1 MQISHIRQRI
11 VHDRMHRKTFSLSP
25 FGIFLYRSNG
35 DKLGT
40 MSMQAQRKSK
50 TDTKT
55 DRKLQTAG
63 PRRASPP
70 T

>member
-1 MQISHIRQRI
+1 MRRT
-11 VHDRMHRKTFSLSP
+11 TFSLSP
-25 FGIFLYRSNG
+25 FGIFPYRSNG

-40 MSMQAQRKSK
+40 MSKQAQHKSK